1 MLSTEKCNI
10 PLNDYSFY
18 SIIPGTQNWESSVDF
33 LFDEFDYFYYINIF
47 MIFRS
52 YIAEDSINITNV
64 WLVVSNVDEMGYTYR
79 KLDFDIIFRSNYN
92 QFVMYLSSVF
102 NNDKEYITTKK
113 FCGFKI
119 CLNKISHIVKNKK
132 WYPIYPWKINTVKSF
147 MDRSNYTELTNFD
160 FKIDEKYIESVNENK
175 KLRKENYRLRNK
187 IRGGLIRKIIR

>member
-64 WLVVSNVDEMGYTYR
+64 
-79 KLDFDIIFRSNYN
+79 
-92 QFVMYLSSVF
+92 
-102 NNDKEYITTKK
+102 
-113 FCGFKI
+113 
-119 CLNKISHIVKNKK
+119 
-132 WYPIYPWKINTVKSF
+132 
-147 MDRSNYTELTNFD
+147 
-160 FKIDEKYIESVNENK
+160 
-175 KLRKENYRLRNK
+175 
-187 IRGGLIRKIIR
+187 